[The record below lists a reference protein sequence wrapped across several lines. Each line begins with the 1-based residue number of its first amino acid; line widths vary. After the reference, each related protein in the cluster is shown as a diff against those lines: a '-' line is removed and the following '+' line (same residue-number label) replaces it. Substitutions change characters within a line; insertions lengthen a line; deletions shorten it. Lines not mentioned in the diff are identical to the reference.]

1 MKNLLSIKTT
11 QLLSKEVQK
20 TINGGGDSKKQCS
33 NGILGNCNIP
43 GHCCGFD
50 ENGNYGCVIAQQ
62 GARNCR

>member
-1 MKNLLSIKTT
+1 MKNLLSIRGS

-20 TINGGGDSKKQCS
+20 TINGGGGSKKQCS
-33 NGILGNCNIP
+33 NGFFGTCNYP
-43 GHCCGFD
+43 DRCCGFD